1 MHPPGLLPSP
11 AGNGVKLLKIQEAY
25 ERLSVGRSTLYQL
38 IKDGKLPLR
47 KIGGASRVRSDELD
61 AYIQNLPRLD
71 THEQEEW

>member
-1 MHPPGLLPSP
+1 MHTYGPPPPPPQS
-11 AGNGVKLLKIQEAY
+11 GVKLLKIQEAY
-25 ERLSVGRSTLYQL
+25 ERLNVGRSTLYQL